1 MSKRSALH
9 AVAFAATFV
18 VGAVIGGAAVSF
30 RTIPPMAVMVARANL
45 VMVGKD
51 AYVMYRYAA
60 YPVAR
65 SALLKYSDQ
74 SQNSVSTAPAES
86 EGTSFDVGL
95 TYGRLALAAER
106 AGNQSDADTFMNL
119 AKEAFGRTRHSYDE
133 AQIRAAVER
142 LDRAWDEGLAG
153 RPGQGQ

>member
-30 RTIPPMAVMVARANL
+30 RTISPMAVMVARANL

-65 SALLKYSDQ
+65 SALLKVPQ
-74 SQNSVSTAPAES
+74 TNHRIPCRQP
-86 EGTSFDVGL
+86 
-95 TYGRLALAAER
+95 RLNR
-106 AGNQSDADTFMNL
+106 
-119 AKEAFGRTRHSYDE
+119 K
-133 AQIRAAVER
+133 
-142 LDRAWDEGLAG
+142 G
-153 RPGQGQ
+153 RPLTLA